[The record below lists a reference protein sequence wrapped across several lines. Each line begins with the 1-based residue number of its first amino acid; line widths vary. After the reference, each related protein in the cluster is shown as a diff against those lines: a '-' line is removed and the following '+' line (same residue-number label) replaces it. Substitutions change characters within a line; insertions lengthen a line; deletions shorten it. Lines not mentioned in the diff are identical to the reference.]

1 MIAIGLVRCL
11 FYLWIVSPVLGC
23 MRGCICDND
32 TVTCIHIL
40 TYSAFTFPPKMT
52 KLNITQSYIGPRLQ
66 TLFSPYMDL
75 EELHLTN
82 NGLHALDENVLKFL
96 RRLKYLDLS
105 RNHLVRLDNHI
116 FQHLTSLEVLD
127 LSHNDFFV
135 LPDIPFRYLINLR
148 TFNMS
153 FNQLQQPKLGLRF
166 QVMTLLHNLD
176 LSGNNFTRLDG
187 NTFDMARGWS
197 DQVPKHVNLSY
208 CAISVIEQDTFR
220 YPVRMEHLSL
230 AGNPGIGVE
239 NLTNMFNSSHF
250 EKLKH
255 LDISDMNLTDVK
267 DLIPMLSKTSISDL
281 NIAHNNLREIPISL
295 RDYLRRLTVLDIS
308 YNQLDTLSNAVTE
321 IGGLLH
327 LDASHNRISQV
338 SS

>member
-1 MIAIGLVRCL
+1 MIAIGLIRCL

-40 TYSAFTFPPKMT
+40 SYSAFTFPPKMT

-66 TLFSPYMDL
+66 TPFSPYMDL
-75 EELHLTN
+75 EELHLSN

-321 IGGLLH
+321 IEGLLH